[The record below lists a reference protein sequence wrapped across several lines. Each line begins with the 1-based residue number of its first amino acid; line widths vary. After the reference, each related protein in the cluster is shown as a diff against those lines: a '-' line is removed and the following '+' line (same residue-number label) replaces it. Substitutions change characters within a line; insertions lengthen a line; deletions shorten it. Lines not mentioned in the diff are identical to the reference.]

1 MKEIKEDSKQLIR
14 FFQQDNVDKI
24 VSKIYPNTKFSNISF
39 QFIETI
45 FKKIINANQL
55 LKTQSIKIQRNIIDL
70 KKENIPHGNN
80 YDYCPLDVR
89 LKIESM
95 ENKIA
100 YSYSFLISKQNSGEP
115 GNKSNKEI
123 RVFFIGSRNTI
134 LNPDKYFQ
142 KCIERI
148 YLWLSIAFQYAQ
160 DHCSQYMNIYLYM
173 TDLKKNLPKKGEPI
187 NQIHAN
193 TAFTTA
199 CQTTTEIHL
208 FREEEW
214 FKVLI
219 HETFHCLGLDF
230 SELNWTETNKKI
242 MSIFKVQSDVRIFE
256 TYCEVWA
263 ELINIIFISFF
274 STNQNHLIENIPKMI
289 KKTENMLNLE
299 ILFSVF
305 QCCKV
310 LNFYGLSYME
320 LYENTSVAKYKRL
333 MRYDEKTHI
342 LSYYILKS
350 IFIFF
355 IDDFITWCYNYNG
368 GYTIQ
373 FDKKKNLERNLD
385 SYCLFVREHYNN
397 PGFLNIIFQMF
408 QFVGNLNQY
417 TNNEFIQKNLRMTI
431 LEKN

>member
-1 MKEIKEDSKQLIR
+1 MKEIKEDSKQLIA
-14 FFQQDNVDKI
+14 FFQQNNVDKI
-24 VSKIYPNTKFSNISF
+24 VSKIYPNTKFSTISL
-39 QFIETI
+39 QFLETI
-45 FKKIINANQL
+45 FKQIIDTSKL
-55 LKTQSIKIQRNIIDL
+55 LKLQSINIQRNIIDL
-70 KKENIPHGNN
+70 HIENIPHGNN
-80 YDYCPLDVR
+80 YNYCPLDVR
-89 LKIESM
+89 KKIETM

-100 YSYSFLISKQNSGEP
+100 YSYSFSISKQNNREP
-115 GNKSNKEI
+115 KKNKEI
-123 RVFFIGSRNTI
+123 RVYFIGSRNTI

-148 YLWLSIAFQYAQ
+148 YIWLSIAFQYAE

-173 TDLKKNLPKKGEPI
+173 TDLKKNLPKKREPI
-187 NQIHAN
+187 NQIHVN
-193 TAFTTA
+193 TAFTTT
-199 CQTTTEIHL
+199 CQPNTEIHL

-230 SELNWTETNKKI
+230 SELNWKTTNHKI
-242 MSIFKVQSDVRIFE
+242 LSIFKVKSDVRIFE

-274 STNQNHLIENIPKMI
+274 STNQNHLVENIQKMI
-289 KKTENMLNLE
+289 QKTEDMINLE

-310 LNFYGLSYME
+310 LNFYGLSYVE
-320 LYENTSVAKYKRL
+320 LYENTSLAKYKRF
-333 MRYDEKTHI
+333 MRYHEKTHI

-355 IDDFITWCYNYNG
+355 IDEFIVWCYNHNG

-373 FDKKKNLERNLD
+373 FDKKKNLDINLD
-385 SYCLFVREHYNN
+385 SYCSFIREHYDD
-397 PGFLNIIFQMF
+397 PRFLNIIYQMF

-417 TNNEFIQKNLRMTI
+417 TNNEFIQTNLRMTI